1 MNVNGVTS
9 NTPVY
14 NTTPAATTS
23 EQKVATDAKN
33 TTSNDTGVVYE
44 PSKEAAAA
52 SPKKTYTQNT
62 ALINQLKADAEART
76 AQMRSLVEKLISGQG
91 NAIGNADDDS
101 IWSFLR
107 KGNFTVDAATK
118 AQAQADIAE
127 DGYWGVE
134 QTSDRI
140 LDFAKALTGGD
151 PDKIEEM
158 RSAFEKGFKQATKTW
173 GDELPEISQ
182 RTYAATMQ
190 KFDAWANEASGP
202 ADSATQAAKEVNG
215 TV

>member
-9 NTPVY
+9 STPVY
-14 NTTPAATTS
+14 GTTASAATT
-23 EQKVATDAKN
+23 EQKTQETATN
-33 TTSNDTGVVYE
+33 TTTNDTGVIYE
-44 PSKEAAAA
+44 PSGETAPA
-52 SPKKTYTQNT
+52 KKTYKQNT

-76 AQMRSLVEKLISGQG
+76 AQLKSLVEKLISGQG
-91 NAIGNADDDS
+91 NAIGTADDTS

-107 KGNFTVDAATK
+107 TGNFTVDAATK

-134 QTSDRI
+134 QTSSRI

-158 RSAFEKGFKQATKTW
+158 REAFEKGFKQATDTW

-182 RTYAATMQ
+182 KTYAATMQ
-190 KFDAWANEASGP
+190 KFDDWAAEAQKM
-202 ADSATQAAKEVNG
+202 AE

>member
-1 MNVNGVTS
+1 MNMNVNGVTS
-9 NTPVY
+9 STPVY
-14 NTTPAATTS
+14 GTTASAATT
-23 EQKVATDAKN
+23 EQKAQGTATN
-33 TTSNDTGVVYE
+33 TATNDTGVIYE
-44 PSKEAAAA
+44 PSGETA
-52 SPKKTYTQNT
+52 SAKKTYTQNT
-62 ALINQLKADAEART
+62 TLINQLKADAEART
-76 AQMRSLVEKLISGQG
+76 AQLKSLVEKLISGQG
-91 NAIGNADDDS
+91 NAIGTADDTS

-107 KGNFTVDAATK
+107 TGNFTVDAATK

-134 QTSDRI
+134 QTSSRI

-158 RSAFEKGFKQATKTW
+158 REAFEKGFKQATDTW

-182 RTYAATMQ
+182 KTYAATMQ
-190 KFDAWANEASGP
+190 KFDDWAAEAQKM
-202 ADSATQAAKEVNG
+202 AE